1 MKKILIMGLPK
12 AGKTTFAEELVNQL
26 KKTNHVDWFN
36 ADKTRE
42 FFNDWDFTV
51 KGRIRQAY
59 RMRDLARISTADYV
73 ICDFIAPL
81 AEMRD
86 IFQADYTVW
95 IDTLDQ
101 SVYEDTNKLFE
112 KPMHYTIRVTEQDA
126 DKWVK
131 IFLEEMRID
140 RKDV

>member
-12 AGKTTFAEELVNQL
+12 AGKTTFAEELVKEL
-26 KKTNHVDWFN
+26 KKTNYVDWFN
-36 ADKTRE
+36 ADKTRD
-42 FFNDWDFTV
+42 FFNDWDFSV

-59 RMRDLARISTADYV
+59 RMRDLARMSTSDYV
-73 ICDFIAPL
+73 VCDFIAPL

-101 SVYEDTNKLFE
+101 SMYEDTNKLFE
-112 KPMHYTIRVTEQDA
+112 KPISYTIRVTEQDA